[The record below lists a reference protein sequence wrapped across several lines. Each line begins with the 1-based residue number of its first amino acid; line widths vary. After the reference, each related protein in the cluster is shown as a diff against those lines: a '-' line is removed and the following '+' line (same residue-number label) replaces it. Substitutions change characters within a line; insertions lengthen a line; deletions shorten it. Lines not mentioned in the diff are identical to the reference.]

1 MEQLAKPR
9 LARQPP
15 VPGIGGDGC
24 VGGLELVAALRV
36 ALCRGGLG
44 IECDLGIA
52 HRPHGAHVGNGEDL
66 VDPGE
71 TLDEVG
77 VLRREDLPLGPF
89 QPLVARRQIQ
99 RDPACPSI
107 EKERGSRRLD
117 PAEIVEGVGLP
128 RELEPVGERSPLD
141 DGHGL
146 RTDAVEDP
154 APSGPELLGR
164 EVSLVVLSGR
174 CGRGPE
180 HQYEGGPQTAE

>member
-1 MEQLAKPR
+1 MRSPAGELPATARDESSAGRVNPPR
-9 LARQPP
+9 LARSNS
-15 VPGIGGDGC
+15 
-24 VGGLELVAALRV
+24 R
-36 ALCRGGLG
+36 
-44 IECDLGIA
+44 
-52 HRPHGAHVGNGEDL
+52 RPT

-117 PAEIVEGVGLP
+117 PAEIVEGVELP

-141 DGHGL
+141 HGHGL
-146 RTDAVEDP
+146 RTDAVEGP